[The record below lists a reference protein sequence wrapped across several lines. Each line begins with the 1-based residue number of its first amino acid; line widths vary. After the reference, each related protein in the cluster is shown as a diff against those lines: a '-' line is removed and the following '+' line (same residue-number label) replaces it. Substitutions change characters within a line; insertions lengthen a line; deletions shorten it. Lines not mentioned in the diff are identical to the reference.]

1 MIINEEQDDSKEG
14 KTQTNEKK
22 YFQNQRWDSQSYLRT
37 TNDQYFVNGYLT
49 TSVIKTLR
57 LPYGVTLKLSSR
69 INRDFQS
76 HPCLV
81 TIKQRLFP
89 CLYSS
94 LPLNIAQKCHST
106 KRKQDSEH
114 FEKRDD

>member
-1 MIINEEQDDSKEG
+1 VIINEEQDDSKEG

-57 LPYGVTLKLSSR
+57 LPYGVKLKIIIRSLVN
-69 INRDFQS
+69 IIQVLGFTKL
-76 HPCLV
+76 LV
-81 TIKQRLFP
+81 TIF
-89 CLYSS
+89 
-94 LPLNIAQKCHST
+94 
-106 KRKQDSEH
+106 
-114 FEKRDD
+114 